1 MKRTNPKN
9 IMLGFFGLCTIF
21 SVSGAVSSTLA
32 WYTYAANASL
42 KYSGTS
48 VFDNG
53 QLQIGVKSDVQIPDL
68 VAAEM
73 DEEQHNGSY
82 YYFARAGE
90 GLTSQLLNTYLS
102 ARDYA
107 SNELVP
113 LTTGQYDPDP
123 DSGYSAFGLMIAP
136 TTDVPKPNHVNN
148 AAKKENYSKITFAF
162 KVLSTKSNGAQ
173 ECVAGQEIWLT
184 YAQARASAISS
195 GSVSKSMRMYIER
208 DSVYYGANN
217 GFVFN
222 PTAKEDGETKVG
234 GLLNLGYDEFF
245 DFNDDG
251 EIIYGDYSIIDGV
264 DSGISDG
271 PYAGDDNIYDI
282 NNKWDWDYKAN
293 TEANK
298 QYADTFTATHSVNAP
313 KYYENLNKV
322 DIKTAKY
329 KGTDTVLQTKDSNGF
344 LYNPTDPVTGET
356 IKTSVCKTGNE
367 NNGYIGEFD
376 ATIYLEGWDFSVVD
390 EEQNHK
396 FDFQLR
402 FETNRVTNNE

>member
-21 SVSGAVSSTLA
+21 SVSGAVSSSLA
-32 WYTYAANASL
+32 WYAYASNAAL

-53 QLQIGVKSDVQIPDL
+53 QLEIGVKSDEQITDL
-68 VAAEM
+68 ITAGM
-73 DEEQHNGSY
+73 LEEQHGGSY
-82 YYFARAGE
+82 YYFAPAGE
-90 GLTSQLLNTYLS
+90 GLSSTYMNIYLN
-102 ARDYA
+102 ARGYA
-107 SNELVP
+107 SNELTPVTSGRFDHSDNNYNIHAL
-113 LTTGQYDPDP
+113 LT
-123 DSGYSAFGLMIAP
+123 AP
-136 TTDVPKPNHVNN
+136 TSEVPHPNAINN
-148 AAKKENYSKITFAF
+148 PASIAAYSQITFAF
-162 KVLSTKSNGAQ
+162 KAFYTDGAG
-173 ECVAGQEIWLT
+173 VRHYVSGQELWLT
-184 YAQARASAISS
+184 YVQTRASQTSTGRVFEA
-195 GSVSKSMRMYIER
+195 MRMYINR
-208 DSVYYGANN
+208 DPATYGANN
-217 GFVFN
+217 GFIFN
-222 PTAKEDGETKVG
+222 PSVKESGATKVG
-234 GLLNLGYDEFF
+234 GLLNLGYDEFY

-264 DSGISDG
+264 DSGISEG
-271 PYAGDDNIYDI
+271 PYTGDDNIWDV

-313 KYYENLNKV
+313 KYYENLNKI

-329 KGTDTVLQTKDSNGF
+329 LGTDDVVQAKDSNG
-344 LYNPTDPVTGET
+344 LLANPEGK
-356 IKTSVCKTGNE
+356 KTSVCVTGGE
-367 NNGYIGEFD
+367 SVGYIGEFD

-390 EEQNHK
+390 EEQSHK